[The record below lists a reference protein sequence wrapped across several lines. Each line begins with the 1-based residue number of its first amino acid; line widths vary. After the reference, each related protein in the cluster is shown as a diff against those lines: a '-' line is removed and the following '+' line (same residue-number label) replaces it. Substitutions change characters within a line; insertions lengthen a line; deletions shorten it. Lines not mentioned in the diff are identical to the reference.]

1 MYFRRDK
8 YFHSYNITNYKGIW
22 IKWEDIMSGQ
32 LKNNNSGKN
41 VKPSNDNSNKISN
54 LKDKAKPRIEKFSKE
69 QFQNTEQRKKCNE

>member
-1 MYFRRDK
+1 
-8 YFHSYNITNYKGIW
+8 
-22 IKWEDIMSGQ
+22 MSGQ